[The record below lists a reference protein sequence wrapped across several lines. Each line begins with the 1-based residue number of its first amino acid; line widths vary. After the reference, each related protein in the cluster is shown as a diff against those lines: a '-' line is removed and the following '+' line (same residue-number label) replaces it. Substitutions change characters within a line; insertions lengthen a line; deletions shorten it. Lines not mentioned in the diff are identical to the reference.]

1 VDGALLKGLSWIVLF
16 APEWT
21 AGKNPGVPLKN
32 YIDQSQEFALC
43 MVALT
48 PFVITLYKRQ
58 GVGKTGLAAEVT
70 KNPPNQ
76 TLNVAVQW
84 GVTGIAVLYGMWLAH
99 LLLFRGEGLA
109 NWIRLVVV
117 QNLTLEVV
125 TRQTRLGTEFSPFE
139 NEPIAAFTSA
149 GNRPRCG

>member
-1 VDGALLKGLSWIVLF
+1 VTDLNSKPYPRAPTVICDELNPGPFESRLQRVDGALLKGLSWIVLF
-16 APEWT
+16 APELWWT

-70 KNPPNQ
+70 KTRP
-76 TLNVAVQW
+76 
-84 GVTGIAVLYGMWLAH
+84 
-99 LLLFRGEGLA
+99 
-109 NWIRLVVV
+109 IR
-117 QNLTLEVV
+117 
-125 TRQTRLGTEFSPFE
+125 RS
-139 NEPIAAFTSA
+139 TSQSNGA
-149 GNRPRCG
+149 